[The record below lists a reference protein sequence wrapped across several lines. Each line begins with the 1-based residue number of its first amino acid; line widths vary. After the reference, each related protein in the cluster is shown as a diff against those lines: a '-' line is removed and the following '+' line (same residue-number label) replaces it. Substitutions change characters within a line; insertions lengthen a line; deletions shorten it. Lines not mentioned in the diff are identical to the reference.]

1 MRAYFLLPAV
11 ALAFSSCAKRPDA
24 IVPADIPMAA
34 YTNFSCAQLGQ
45 EMIKEQTALL
55 AISKA
60 QNDAATGDAVGV
72 FLIGVPMSSTF
83 GGDKEGQVSVA
94 KGKVQ
99 AIQSAM
105 MSKGCN
111 SAPTP
116 PRSTPTKPAPKPVAP
131 AAAAIPIPK
140 AG

>member
-1 MRAYFLLPAV
+1 MKTKVMML
-11 ALAFSSCAKRPDA
+11 ALALALSACAKRPDA

-34 YTNFSCAQLGQ
+34 YTNLSCEQLAQEYL
-45 EMIKEQTALL
+45 KEQTSLTAV
-55 AISKA
+55 SK
-60 QNDAATGDAVGV
+60 QQHDAANGDAFGV

-83 GGDKEGQVSVA
+83 GGDKQGQVAVA

-111 SAPTP
+111 VPATP
-116 PRSTPTKPAPKPVAP
+116 LKSTKK
-131 AAAAIPIPK
+131 AA
-140 AG
+140 